1 MGAKLGRKEANEAY
15 KYYVDSKPIKLS
27 DEQKKN
33 VQEIAKEMGISKNI
47 TPMTFFEANNGR
59 ANVNYRKGGIYQENC
74 QSCVVVHEARLRGLD
89 ITALGYSN
97 KKDSVQFQLGEH
109 FEDAWINPKTGKTP
123 SSTIIKGD
131 DLLRKAERQMQIVG
145 RYHVGIN
152 YNTIEGHIITAEK
165 AVDGKLYLYDAQSG
179 IFININEFRDAE
191 SIEILKVDKLLI
203 SKDILRRISKIV

>member
-1 MGAKLGRKEANEAY
+1 
-15 KYYVDSKPIKLS
+15 
-27 DEQKKN
+27 
-33 VQEIAKEMGISKNI
+33 
-47 TPMTFFEANNGR
+47 MTFFEANNGR

-123 SSTIIKGD
+123 SPTIIKGD
-131 DLLRKAERQMQIVG
+131 DLLRKAATQMQAVG

-152 YNTIEGHIITAEK
+152 YNEKLGHIITIERTANNRF
-165 AVDGKLYLYDAQSG
+165 LLYDPQNGDFLNFNQLIKAKSL
-179 IFININEFRDAE
+179 
-191 SIEILKVDKLLI
+191 EILKVDKLVFDNGVLKAI
-203 SKDILRRISKIV
+203 SEII